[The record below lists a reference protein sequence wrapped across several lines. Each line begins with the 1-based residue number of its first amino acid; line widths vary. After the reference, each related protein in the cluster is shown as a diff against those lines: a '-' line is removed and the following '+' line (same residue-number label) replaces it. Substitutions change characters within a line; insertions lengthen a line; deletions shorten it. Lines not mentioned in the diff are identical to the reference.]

1 MRPDPL
7 PVLKGKS
14 AEEFVKQVEKPLSKK
29 QLATFKK
36 AEEVYKTIKQAK

>member
-14 AEEFVKQVEKPLSKK
+14 AEEFVKQVEKPLNQK
-29 QLATFKK
+29 QLETFKK
-36 AEEVYKTIKQAK
+36 AEKVFKTIKQAK

>member
-14 AEEFVKQVEKPLSKK
+14 AEEFVKRVEKPLSRK
-29 QLATFKK
+29 QLETFKK
-36 AEEVYKTIKQAK
+36 AEKVFKAIKQTK